1 MRNGCWRST
10 RTRASPADVRYSVL
24 CPMNA
29 PTGGRP
35 EDRAR
40 ADIDRLLTGAGWII
54 QNRDS
59 INIEAGRGV
68 AIREFPLAPGHGF
81 ADYLLYVDGYA
92 ASVVEAKKAGVPL
105 IGVEIQTA
113 KYSVGLPQNLP
124 APRRP
129 LPFCYESTGVET
141 RFTNLLEPDAR
152 SRPVFGFHRPETLA
166 AWLEADLKS
175 PGSGLRNRLRLMP
188 PVPREG
194 LWDHQYRVIAN
205 LDQSLARNH
214 PRALIHMT
222 MGSGKTFTACNFIY
236 RLIAHAGARRVLFL
250 VDRRTLGRPGPQRVS
265 AAHHPRRRRQVYRDL

>member
-1 MRNGCWRST
+1 MLCFT
-10 RTRASPADVRYSVL
+10 VL
-24 CPMNA
+24 PPMNA

-40 ADIDRLLTGAGWII
+40 ANIDRLLTDAGWLI
-54 QNRDS
+54 QNRDTV
-59 INIEAGRGV
+59 NIEAGRGI

-92 ASVVEAKKAGVPL
+92 AGVVEAKKAGVPL

-175 PGSGLRNRLRLMP
+175 PSSG
-188 PVPREG
+188 
-194 LWDHQYRVIAN
+194 
-205 LDQSLARNH
+205 
-214 PRALIHMT
+214 
-222 MGSGKTFTACNFIY
+222 
-236 RLIAHAGARRVLFL
+236 
-250 VDRRTLGRPGPQRVS
+250 
-265 AAHHPRRRRQVYRDL
+265 

>member
-1 MRNGCWRST
+1 MLCFT
-10 RTRASPADVRYSVL
+10 VL
-24 CPMNA
+24 PPMNA

-40 ADIDRLLTGAGWII
+40 ANIDRLLTEAGWLI
-54 QNRDS
+54 QNRDTV
-59 INIEAGRGV
+59 NIEAGRGI

-92 ASVVEAKKAGVPL
+92 AGVVEAKKAGVPL

-113 KYSVGLPQNLP
+113 KYSVGLPRNLP

-175 PGSGLRNRLRLMP
+175 PGSG
-188 PVPREG
+188 
-194 LWDHQYRVIAN
+194 
-205 LDQSLARNH
+205 
-214 PRALIHMT
+214 
-222 MGSGKTFTACNFIY
+222 
-236 RLIAHAGARRVLFL
+236 
-250 VDRRTLGRPGPQRVS
+250 
-265 AAHHPRRRRQVYRDL
+265 